1 MTAALNAANERANEL
16 FRAEK
21 LGYLGIP
28 KAVEIV
34 MEKHK
39 SDLMLSPSL
48 EDIVQVD
55 LWARDAVDA
64 ALSAVNAVYN
74 INV

>member
-1 MTAALNAANERANEL
+1 
-16 FRAEK
+16 
-21 LGYLGIP
+21 
-28 KAVEIV
+28 
-34 MEKHK
+34 MEAHK
-39 SDLMLSPSL
+39 RDLSMSPSL

-64 ALSAVNAVYN
+64 VLGKVNSIYS